1 MQSKFIGLA
10 LLAGLTLSGTAFA
23 ESTADSLTRIEAETL
38 LLKAREKQL
47 DVQAKIL
54 AKQQEIAA
62 RQTENDPQ
70 VRTAAAG
77 APVIQ
82 SVEGIGR
89 SLYATLQLANGSFV
103 DVQVGDVLPNGMK
116 VVSIRPN
123 EVIAA
128 TGNKQ
133 RVRLSTASAA
143 PEFLTPL
150 NSNPVAALPML
161 PPPPLPYRGSPR

>member
-1 MQSKFIGLA
+1 MQSKFIRLT
-10 LLAGLTLSGTAFA
+10 LLAGLAFSGTAFA
-23 ESTADSLTRIEAETL
+23 ESTAESLTRIEAETL
-38 LLKAREKQL
+38 LLQAREKQL

-54 AKQQEIAA
+54 IKQQEIAA
-62 RQTENDPQ
+62 RQAEGDPQ

-123 EVIAA
+123 EVIAT

-133 RVRLSTASAA
+133 RVRLSVASAA
-143 PEFLTPL
+143 PEFLNPL
-150 NSNPVAALPML
+150 SHPVAALPML
-161 PPPPLPYRGSPR
+161 PPPPSLYRGSPR